1 MRESRWPATLAPG
14 VMTLPTALAAV
25 ARRAHWVAAAGLVVG
40 AVAFVLSSQTAPTY
54 AAEATVDL
62 ARPHEAG
69 ILADGDR
76 RAPGPGLE
84 APVTVRGARFLRNIA
99 EFAYSGAAL
108 QRAATQVPGFE
119 TDEELAEQVELTAVP
134 PYRRVAVRAVAGSPR
149 RAAQLANA
157 AARGYRQRM
166 AEDVAASV
174 AQAEAAVATRRAQLR
189 AHRAVIAQSEPGEL
203 AAPPA
208 RANLA
213 ALAAELDR
221 LERVA
226 QRISVAGQ
234 RYGDGVHG
242 LTLAEP
248 PSDDAAIRPRPG
260 RDAALAAVLAAAVAV
275 LVALGRGLATS
286 RRAQLARGT
295 PDIAPAR

>member
-108 QRAATQVPGFE
+108 QWAATQVPGFE

-157 AARGYRQRM
+157 AACGYRQRM

-189 AHRAVIAQSEPGEL
+189 ARRAVIAQSEPGEL